1 MSEQERL
8 NLHKKLMKTMA
19 HSTKRM
25 LERKIKLGER
35 VVIADSAGQPLKVSA
50 EEALRIF
57 QSRCD

>member
-8 NLHKKLMKTMA
+8 NLHKNLMKAMA
-19 HSTKRM
+19 QSTKRM

-35 VVIADSAGQPLKVSA
+35 VVIADSNGQPLNVSA